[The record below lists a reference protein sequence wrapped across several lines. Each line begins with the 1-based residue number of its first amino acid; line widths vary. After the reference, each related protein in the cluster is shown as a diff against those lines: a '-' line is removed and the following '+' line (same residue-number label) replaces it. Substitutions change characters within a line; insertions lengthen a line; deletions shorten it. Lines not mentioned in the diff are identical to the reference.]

1 MVWEEFDKEM
11 IATGLRI
18 QSKEELFEAL
28 GGLLIERGFCKKSFV
43 KALMTREMENPTG
56 IDMGGFGIAIPHTD
70 QSHVLKDGIAAGIL
84 AEPVP
89 FMAMGTDDEYV
100 EARLAFVLAIT
111 DADAHLDKLQALL
124 RVLQDKETLE
134 ELWRSKSPEELI
146 ETVKRKENGGAP

>member
-18 QSKEELFEAL
+18 QSKEERLEAL

-70 QSHVLKDGIAAGIL
+70 PSHVIKDGIAAGVIKN
-84 AEPVP
+84 PVP
-89 FMAMGTDDEYV
+89 FTAMGTDDEFV

-111 DADAHLDKLQALL
+111 DADSHLDKLQALL
-124 RVLQDKETLE
+124 RVLQDKNTLE
-134 ELWRSKSPEELI
+134 ELWRSESPEEFI
-146 ETVKRKENGGAP
+146 VAVKRKENRSGK